1 MIRLSN
7 VPEVLLWEE
16 KRGEGGAE
24 RKRKEGRGERE
35 GEEKGGEERPMVIL
49 DTENIMHC
57 F

>member
-24 RKRKEGRGERE
+24 RKRKEGRGESE